1 LLDVAVI
8 GGGIGGEHING
19 YAQLPDR
26 FRVTA
31 VCDLNQ
37 DLAQNLAAQTG
48 GRSTAEI
55 DDVLADPDI
64 DIVDICLPPA
74 MHVPVAI
81 RVLEA
86 GKHAIVEKPVA
97 GSLVEADRLVAA
109 AAQSRGRVFPV
120 FQYRYGKAFDQ
131 LAALRAAGLLGRPIA
146 AAIETHWN
154 RDKDYYASPWRGSW
168 DHELGGVVLIHAIHA
183 HDLLT
188 QHFGAVAEVAA
199 VLTTNA
205 NPVET
210 EDCAAISLSMTD
222 GALVTS
228 SITLGAATDTTRMR
242 LVYEHLTAESGTA
255 PYAPATGDWHFTA
268 RNRDRQAEI
277 DAILQDVPDGL
288 VGFAGYF
295 DAIADAI
302 EGRPG
307 REVTLADG
315 LASIELA
322 SAIYQSD
329 RSGQRVSLPVDR
341 SLPIAASLR
350 PSGRI

>member
-1 LLDVAVI
+1 MLDVAVI

-19 YAQLPDR
+19 YAKLPER

-37 DLAQNLAAQTG
+37 DLARNLAAQTG
-48 GRSTAEI
+48 ARSTADI

-81 RVLEA
+81 RVLET
-86 GKHAIVEKPVA
+86 GKHVIVEKPVA
-97 GSLVEADRLVAA
+97 GSLVEADQLVAA
-109 AAQSRGRVFPV
+109 EARSHGSLFPV

-131 LAALRAAGLLGRPIA
+131 LAALRAAGLPGRPVA
-146 AAIETHWN
+146 ATIETHWS
-154 RDKDYYASPWRGSW
+154 RDKQYYANLWRGSW
-168 DHELGGVVLIHAIHA
+168 NHELGGAVLIHAIHA

-188 QHFGAVAEVAA
+188 QHFGAVADVAA

-210 EDCAAISLSMTD
+210 EDCAAISLRMANGSL
-222 GALVTS
+222 ATS
-228 SITLGAATDTTRMR
+228 SITLGAATDTTRLR
-242 LVYEHLTAESGTA
+242 FIYEHLTAESGTA
-255 PYAPATGDWHFTA
+255 PYAPGIGEWHFTA
-268 RNRDRQAEI
+268 RNRDKQAKI

-288 VGFAGYF
+288 SGFAGYF

-307 REVTLADG
+307 REVTLAAG

-329 RSGQRVSLPVDR
+329 RSGARVSLPVDR
-341 SLPIAASLR
+341 SLPIATSLR
-350 PSGRI
+350 P

>member
-1 LLDVAVI
+1 MLDVAVI
-8 GGGIGGEHING
+8 GGGIGGQHING
-19 YAQLPDR
+19 YAQLSER

-37 DLAQNLAAQTG
+37 DLARNLAAQSG
-48 GRSTAEI
+48 GRSTADI

-74 MHVPVAI
+74 MHVPVAT
-81 RVLEA
+81 RVLKA

-97 GSLVEADRLVAA
+97 GSLVEADQLVAA
-109 AAQSRGRVFPV
+109 AARSRGNVFPV

-131 LAALRAAGLLGRPIA
+131 LAALRAAGVTGRPLSA
-146 AAIETHWN
+146 TIETHWS
-154 RDKDYYASPWRGSW
+154 RDKQYYANLWRGSW
-168 DHELGGVVLIHAIHA
+168 DHELGGAVLIHAIHA

-210 EDCAAISLSMTD
+210 EDCAAISLRMVN

-228 SITLGAATDTTRMR
+228 SITLGAATNTTRMR

-255 PYAPATGDWHFTA
+255 PYAPGTEDWHFTA
-268 RNRDRQAEI
+268 RNCDRQAEI
-277 DAILQDVPDGL
+277 NAILQDVPDGL
-288 VGFAGYF
+288 TGFAGYF
-295 DAIADAI
+295 DAIADAL
-302 EGRPG
+302 EGHPG

-315 LASIELA
+315 LASIELV
-322 SAIYQSD
+322 SAIYHSD
-329 RSGQRVSLPVDR
+329 RSSKRVSLPVDR
-341 SLPIAASLR
+341 SLRIATSLR
-350 PSGRI
+350 P

>member
-8 GGGIGGEHING
+8 GGGIGAEHING
-19 YAQLPDR
+19 YAQLPER
-26 FRVTA
+26 FRVNTI
-31 VCDLNQ
+31 CDINQ
-37 DLAQNLAAQTG
+37 DLAQKLARQTG
-48 GRSTAEI
+48 GRCTAEI

-109 AAQSRGRVFPV
+109 EARSDGSVFPV

-131 LAALRAAGLLGRPIA
+131 LAALRQAGLLGRPIA

-154 RDKDYYASPWRGSW
+154 RDKHYYANQWRGSW

-188 QHFGAVAEVAA
+188 QHFGMVAEIAA

-210 EDCAAISLSMTD
+210 EDCAAISLRMD
-222 GALVTS
+222 NGALATS

-255 PYAPATGDWHFTA
+255 PYAPGTDDWHFTA
-268 RNRDRQAEI
+268 RDRAVQTDIE
-277 DAILQDVPDGL
+277 AILQNVPDTHA
-288 VGFAGYF
+288 GFAGYF

-307 REVTLADG
+307 RQVTLADG
-315 LASIELA
+315 LASIELV
-322 SAIYQSD
+322 SAIYHSD

-350 PSGRI
+350 P

>member
-1 LLDVAVI
+1 MLDVAVI
-8 GGGIGGEHING
+8 GGGIGAAHING
-19 YAQLPDR
+19 YAQLPER
-26 FRVTA
+26 FRVSA

-37 DLAQNLAAQTG
+37 ELAQSLAEQTG
-48 GRSTAEI
+48 GRSTADIE
-55 DDVLADPDI
+55 DVLADPEI
-64 DIVDICLPPA
+64 DIVDICLPPS

-81 RVLEA
+81 RALEA

-109 AAQSRGRVFPV
+109 EARSSGSVFPV

-131 LAALRAAGLLGRPIA
+131 LAALRAAGLPGRPIA

-154 RDKDYYASPWRGSW
+154 RDRHYYAVPWRGSW

-188 QHFGAVAEVAA
+188 QHFGAVAEIAA

-210 EDCAAISLSMTD
+210 EDCAAISLRMAN

-242 LVYEHLTAESGTA
+242 LVFEHLTAESGTA
-255 PYAPATGDWHFTA
+255 PYAPGTGDWHFTA
-268 RNRDRQAEI
+268 RDPAVQTEI
-277 DAILQDVPDGL
+277 DAILRDVPDAHE
-288 VGFAGYF
+288 GFAGYF

-302 EGRPG
+302 DGRPG
-307 REVTLADG
+307 RAVTLADG
-315 LASIELA
+315 MASIELV
-322 SAIYQSD
+322 SAIYHSD
-329 RSGQRVSLPVDR
+329 RSGARVSLPVDR
-341 SLPIAASLR
+341 SLPIAVSLR
-350 PSGRI
+350 P